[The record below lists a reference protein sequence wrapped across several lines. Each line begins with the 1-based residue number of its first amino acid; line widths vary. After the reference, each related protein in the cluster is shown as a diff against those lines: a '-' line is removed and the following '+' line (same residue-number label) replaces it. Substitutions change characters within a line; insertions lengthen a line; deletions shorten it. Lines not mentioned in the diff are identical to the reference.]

1 MRLAE
6 HTHTHTYTCTHTHTH
21 THTHTQHTQNLNSYS
36 CWLDMLSRVWRRSK
50 SSTFACRSF
59 ICVFA
64 CLQAWQKINNVSLR
78 GVSRARTPLPSHN
91 LLQSI
96 SAAVL
101 PACSGPGLLARACRL
116 SAMSA
121 RKRQDKISPDQSFF
135 SEPAEHPLQQSIKHT
150 ETCASESRKPSDAI
164 SFAAN
169 VPILRIPA
177 IAKRK
182 TCANWTLKSLK

>member
-21 THTHTQHTQNLNSYS
+21 THTHTTHTQNLNSYS

-91 LLQSI
+91 LLQKYLCRSFT
-96 SAAVL
+96 
-101 PACSGPGLLARACRL
+101 CLLWAWIARA
-116 SAMSA
+116 SMSIVCNECSQ
-121 RKRQDKISPDQSFF
+121 KTRQDQSRSILFFGTSRAPSP
-135 SEPAEHPLQQSIKHT
+135 AKHKT
-150 ETCASESRKPSDAI
+150 HRNLRK
-164 SFAAN
+164 
-169 VPILRIPA
+169 
-177 IAKRK
+177 
-182 TCANWTLKSLK
+182 